1 MRIYDISRV
10 APVLVPRSPRGGFT
24 DLSGRKHPAQALTQ
38 WDAGDWERLAPGLA
52 PFLYE
57 PAEAPE
63 GHRIVETREEFDTD
77 DWPYIVREVA
87 VTTEAIPAA
96 SYPVSKLTI
105 VKRLQAAGKWVDVRA
120 FFTSNE
126 DALDRWNAA
135 SYIDSDDPEVL
146 AVLAAIGADPTVILA
161 PE

>member
-10 APVLVPRSPRGGFT
+10 APVLVPSQSSWWLHRPQWSENT
-24 DLSGRKHPAQALTQ
+24 PAQALTQ

-105 VKRLQAAGKWVDVRA
+105 VKSVFRPPGKWVDVRA

-135 SYIDSDDPEVL
+135 SYIDSDDPRFL
-146 AVLAAIGADPTVILA
+146 PF
-161 PE
+161 